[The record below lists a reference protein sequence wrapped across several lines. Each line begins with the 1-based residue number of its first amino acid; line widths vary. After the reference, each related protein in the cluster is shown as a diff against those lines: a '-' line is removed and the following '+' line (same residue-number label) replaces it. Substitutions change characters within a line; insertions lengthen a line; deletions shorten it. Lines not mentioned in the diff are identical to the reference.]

1 MKPIL
6 SIKDLTVSFPK
17 LFNTI
22 TAVRGLD
29 LDLYAGQITGLVG
42 ESGSGKSMTAAAAMG
57 LITNQ
62 AEVTGNIHWQ
72 DKTWAA
78 ADMAKAGRQIRGAG
92 CAMIFQNPL
101 TALNPFFSVGQ
112 QIFDVARQH
121 RSMTTIEIEKEVK
134 QCLAQVHLPQ
144 PEKLYTKYPHEL
156 SGGQIQRVVI
166 AMALI
171 CQPRVLIADEPTTA
185 LDVTVQSQILALVRE
200 LTDEKQLSVLLIT
213 HDLSVVAT
221 VCDQVSVMYAG
232 QIVEQGDVRQV
243 IKFPVHPYT
252 QKLLATVPEIGNSTI
267 LEHIPGQVPDLGKP
281 VVGCAFKD
289 RCEKR
294 TERCLQTPTLVE
306 AEMGHQYRCFHPEL
320 DNLNHNVR
328 EETMV

>member
-1 MKPIL
+1 MSPIL
-6 SIKDLTVSFPK
+6 RIENLSVSFPK

-22 TAVRGLD
+22 KAVRDVD
-29 LDLYAGQITGLVG
+29 LDLHEGQITGLVG
-42 ESGSGKSMTAAAAMG
+42 ESGSGKSMTASAAMG
-57 LITNQ
+57 LITSQ
-62 AEVTGNIHWQ
+62 AEVSGKIYWQ
-72 DKTWAA
+72 DSTWNAR
-78 ADMAKAGRQIRGAG
+78 DMAKSGRKIRGAG
-92 CAMIFQNPL
+92 AAMIFQNPL

-121 RSMTTIEIEKEVK
+121 RNMTVAELEKEVK
-134 QCLAQVHLPQ
+134 DCLAQVHLPQ
-144 PEKLYTKYPHEL
+144 PEKLYKKYPHEL

-185 LDVTVQSQILALVRE
+185 LDVTVQAQILALVRE

-221 VCDQVSVMYAG
+221 VCDHVSVMYAG
-232 QIVEQGDVRQV
+232 QIVEQGEVRQV
-243 IKFPVHPYT
+243 IKYPVHPYT
-252 QKLLATVPEIGNSTI
+252 QKLLATVPEIGISTE

-281 VVGCAFKD
+281 IIGCAFQE

-294 TERCLQTPTLVE
+294 TDNCQQPPELISSEQ
-306 AEMGHQYRCFHPEL
+306 GHQYRCFHPTT
-320 DNLNHNVR
+320 DNLITKPMKAVSL
-328 EETMV
+328 